1 VASPEG
7 KSTTLRFPRS
17 IPAFLCFSLRPLQF
31 FLSVDSGSH
40 IGPDAGM
47 ANAQRFAHSH
57 KETAMSTLDPKGN
70 PSGAGTDI
78 IGSGVGHGPGP
89 EVMAAATL
97 DGDKVITSDGEHVGK
112 ISDIMLDVRSGRVAY
127 AVLSEG
133 GFLGMGTTLHAIPW
147 SALTLD
153 TDEKCFRVDIT
164 AQQLKDDPGFD
175 KDHWPSMADATWG
188 AQLHA
193 YYGRSPYWAATREV
207 VQGRESAADI

>member
-1 VASPEG
+1 
-7 KSTTLRFPRS
+7 
-17 IPAFLCFSLRPLQF
+17 
-31 FLSVDSGSH
+31 
-40 IGPDAGM
+40 
-47 ANAQRFAHSH
+47 
-57 KETAMSTLDPKGN
+57 MSTLDPKGN
-70 PSGAGTDI
+70 PSGAGADI

-193 YYGRSPYWAATREV
+193 TCISTSRPPSRG
-207 VQGRESAADI
+207 